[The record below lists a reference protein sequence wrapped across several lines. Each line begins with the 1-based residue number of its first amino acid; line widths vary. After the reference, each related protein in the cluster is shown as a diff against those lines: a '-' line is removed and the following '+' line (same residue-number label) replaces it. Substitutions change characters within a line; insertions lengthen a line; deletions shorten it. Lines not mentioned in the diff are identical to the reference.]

1 MSLRIYDTRAAKK
14 VPFVPLEQGKVGLYS
29 CGMTVYDRSHVG
41 HARKEIAF
49 DVIVRYLRASGY
61 AVTYVRNITD
71 VDDKIIRKAEAEGR
85 TAAEV
90 AEHYTRIM
98 HEELRALDVKPAD
111 FEPRATEH
119 IAEVIEIIQ
128 RLEARGLA
136 YAAAGDV
143 YYAVPRFAL
152 YGGLSKQSVEDL
164 RSGAR
169 IEVGEQKHNPL
180 DFALWK
186 GAKPGEPSWDS
197 PWGPGRP
204 GWHIECSAMAHRYLG
219 EPFDIHGGGA
229 DLIFPHH
236 ENEIAQSEGAFG
248 DGCFARH
255 WLHSG
260 MVTFGGEKMSKSLG
274 NVVTIQKV
282 AETHDLEA
290 LRLHMI
296 GVHYRS
302 PVGFTVARDE
312 STGAPVYPE
321 LDEAEARL
329 AYFYRTL
336 ERLAPVDD
344 QTGTLGGFLG
354 PPATTPPSEARLRQR
369 DDTSAGEVV
378 APADRTLAVFRE
390 AMDDDFNTAAAV
402 GHLYDAFVLA
412 NKLLDDPKAAPKDVR
427 RRTLARLRADLRAC
441 GETLGVFR
449 REPATFL
456 EGYRSRLCARRRIDP
471 AAVEARI
478 AERAAARAAK
488 DFARADE
495 IRKSLQA
502 MGVELMD
509 TPAGTNWRVV

>member
-1 MSLRIYDTRAAKK
+1 MTLRIHDTRLGKK
-14 VPFVPLEQGKVGLYS
+14 IPFAPLKQGRVGIYS
-29 CGMTVYDRSHVG
+29 CGVTVYDRCHVG
-41 HARKEIAF
+41 HARMMVAF
-49 DVIVRYLRASGY
+49 DVIVRHLRALGY
-61 AVTYVRNITD
+61 AVTFVRNITD
-71 VDDKIIRKAEAEGR
+71 VDDKIIKRAAVEGR

-90 AEHYTRIM
+90 AEHYTRLM
-98 HEELRALDVKPAD
+98 HEDLRALDVQQAD

-128 RLEARGLA
+128 RLESRGLA

-143 YYAVPRFAL
+143 YYAVPRFAH
-152 YGGLSKQSVEDL
+152 YGALSKQSVDDL

-169 IEVGEQKHNPL
+169 IEVGEQKQSPL

-186 GAKPGEPSWDS
+186 GAKPGEPAWDS

-204 GWHIECSAMAHRYLG
+204 GWHIECSAMAHRYLS

-260 MVTFGGEKMSKSLG
+260 MVNFGGEKMSKSLG

-290 LRLHMI
+290 LRLHLI

-302 PVGFTVARDE
+302 PVAFTLAREE
-312 STGAPVYPE
+312 STGAQVYPE
-321 LDEAEARL
+321 LDEAEGRL

-336 ERLAPVDD
+336 DRLASV
-344 QTGTLGGFLG
+344 
-354 PPATTPPSEARLRQR
+354 AE
-369 DDTSAGEVV
+369 DTSAGEVV
-378 APADRTLAVFRE
+378 PPADKTLAVFQE

-412 NKLLDDPKAAPKDVR
+412 NKLLDDAKAAPKDVR
-427 RRTLARLRADLRAC
+427 RRTLARLRRDLKAC
-441 GETLGVFR
+441 GETLGIFR
-449 REPATFL
+449 REPAAFL
-456 EGYRSRLCARRRIDP
+456 TAYRSRLCVRRGIDA
-471 AAVEARI
+471 AAVETRLT
-478 AERAAARAAK
+478 ERTAARAAK
-488 DFARADE
+488 DFTRADE
-495 IRKSLQA
+495 IRKALQA
-502 MGVELMD
+502 TGVELMD
-509 TPAGTNWRVV
+509 TPAGTTWRVV